1 MKLNPEARMAKF
13 KLTPEAV
20 TAALP
25 FVVAG
30 MKWLAARTDSTVDDR
45 AAEAVEKAI
54 SNPIIM
60 AFLLSFLVE
69 DVAPPATS
77 VSAED
82 DADIAAILSQ
92 GDVVRSLFGVA
103 NP

>member
-1 MKLNPEARMAKF
+1 MAKF

-30 MKWLAARTDSTVDDR
+30 MKWLAARTDSTVDDK
-45 AAEAVEKAI
+45 AAEAVEKAL

-60 AFLLSFLVE
+60 AFLLSFLVD
-69 DVAPPATS
+69 DVAPPVTN
-77 VSAED
+77 VSAEEE
-82 DADIAAILSQ
+82 ADIAAISSQ
-92 GDVVRSLFGVA
+92 GDVIKSLFGVA
-103 NP
+103 SP